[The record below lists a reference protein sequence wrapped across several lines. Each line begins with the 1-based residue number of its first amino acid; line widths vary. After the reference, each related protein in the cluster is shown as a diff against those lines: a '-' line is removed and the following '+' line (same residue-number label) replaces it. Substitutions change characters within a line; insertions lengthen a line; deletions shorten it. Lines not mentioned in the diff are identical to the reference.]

1 MFEYGHADFFRG
13 ARINRRLKNDDGAAP
28 HVFADGLAGAPQR
41 PEIGLVRA
49 VDGSR
54 HGDDYAV
61 RLAELFRIGRVL
73 KTDRGAQFVAR
84 KLAIGIDAGAI
95 TCNLGLRE
103 VITDRAEVATER
115 DGERQSDVT
124 ETDDG
129 NGCHAAP
136 VTSIFIADNVMRA
149 VPQVIELLRRY
160 SMRKA
165 RLRVGL
171 RH

>member
-13 ARINRRLKNDDGAAP
+13 ARINRRLENDHGAAP

-49 VDGSR
+49 VDGR
-54 HGDDYAV
+54 RYGDDNAV
-61 RLAELFRIGRVL
+61 RLAELLRIDGVL
-73 KTDRGAQFVAR
+73 KMGRGAQFVGR

-103 VITDRAEVATER
+103 VITDRAEVAAEC
-115 DGERQSDVT
+115 DCERQSDVT

-136 VTSIFIADNVMRA
+136 VTGIFIADKSYTCGVA
-149 VPQVIELLRRY
+149 ECEVASPVFY
-160 SMRKA
+160 A
-165 RLRVGL
+165 
-171 RH
+171 